1 MSQTWFITG
10 SSRGLGRALALEVL
24 AQGGKVAAAA
34 RNPAALADLVAAH
47 PGRVLTPALDV
58 RDGAQIAAAVSEAE
72 AWSGGI
78 DVLVN
83 NAGHGMQGAVEE
95 VSDADARA
103 LFDVNVFGLLA
114 VTRAVLPGMRARRR
128 GHVVNLSSIAGLMG
142 SAGTGIYSATKFAV
156 EGLSESLALEL
167 EPLGIGVTIVEPG
180 PFRTDFNGDS
190 LAVAGGTIADYSAVT
205 KRTAA
210 LRQAS
215 GQQVGDPAKAA
226 RVMFE
231 AVTAAEPPLHLILG
245 QPAYTRFEDKM
256 QGFARDN
263 AAWRD
268 KAVATEVGN

>member
-1 MSQTWFITG
+1 VSQTWFITG

-24 AQGGKVAAAA
+24 ARGGKVVAAA
-34 RNPAALADLVAAH
+34 RNPAALAPLAEAH
-47 PGRVLTPALDV
+47 PGRVLAPALDV
-58 RDGAQIAAAVSEAE
+58 RDAAQVAAAVSAAE
-72 AWSGGI
+72 SWSGGI

-95 VSDADARA
+95 VSDAEARA
-103 LFDVNVFGLLA
+103 VFDVNVFGLLA
-114 VTRAVLPGMRARRR
+114 VTRAVLPGMRARGR

-156 EGLSESLALEL
+156 EGLSESLAKEL
-167 EPLGIGVTIVEPG
+167 EPLGIGVTLVEPG

-190 LAVAGGTIADYSAVT
+190 LSVAGNAIAAYSTVSE
-205 KRTAA
+205 RTAA
-210 LRQAS
+210 LRKAS
-215 GQQVGDPAKAA
+215 GQQPGDPAKAA

-245 QPAYTRFEDKM
+245 RQAYVRFEEKRA
-256 QGFARDN
+256 GFTRDN

-268 KAVATEVGN
+268 KAVATEVEN

>member
-190 LAVAGGTIADYSAVT
+190 LAVA
-205 KRTAA
+205 
-210 LRQAS
+210 
-215 GQQVGDPAKAA
+215 AKAA